1 MLYTTNST
9 MAQQVWVRVAA
20 IVSFALL
27 TGVGARLSIP
37 NEPVPFTFQ
46 VMVALLAGLVLG
58 PRDGFASQ
66 VLYLMAIAGG
76 APLDANA
83 LGAAAL
89 AGPTAGYLYG
99 FPIAAAVTG
108 FLAIREWV
116 VVRWLAAM
124 VGVAV
129 IYAIGATYLKQYLG
143 VSWETA
149 YNFGIKPFIALDV
162 LKALMAASLAE
173 SGRYWLS
180 RYGNIHNNGR

>member
-1 MLYTTNST
+1 MLYTTNSSVAHNT
-9 MAQQVWVRVAA
+9 WVRVAA

-27 TGVGARLSIP
+27 TGIGARLSIP

-66 VLYLMAIAGG
+66 AVYLLAIAGG
-76 APLDANA
+76 APIDANA

-89 AGPTAGYLYG
+89 AGPTAGYLYS
-99 FPIAAAVTG
+99 FPVAAAVAG
-108 FLAIREWV
+108 FVAIRESV
-116 VVRWLAAM
+116 LVRWGAAL

-129 IYAIGATYLKQYLG
+129 IYAIGATYLKTYLG

-149 YNFGIKPFIALDV
+149 YTIGVAPFIMLDI
-162 LKALMAASLAE
+162 LKALMAATLAE
-173 SGRYWLS
+173 SGRYWLN
-180 RYGNIHNNGR
+180 RYSNTLR